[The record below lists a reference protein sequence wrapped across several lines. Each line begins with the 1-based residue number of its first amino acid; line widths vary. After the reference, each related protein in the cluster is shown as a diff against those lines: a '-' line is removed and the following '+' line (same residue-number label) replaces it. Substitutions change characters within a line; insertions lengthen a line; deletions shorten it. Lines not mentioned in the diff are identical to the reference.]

1 MTSPSLVLCP
11 LPSTS
16 PKISDAQRSLDY
28 RPQNWRRPAL
38 RECFSLSVR
47 HPGRNQIS
55 MDNNVDSATG
65 ASTYLSIRGD
75 IIFGELPPGS
85 KLTLAPLR
93 DRYGSS
99 IPTLREVLNRLT
111 SEGFVVLEDQ
121 KGFQVAPVSVKGL
134 KEIASLRELLETSA
148 LQDSFKAGSV
158 DWESSVL
165 AAHHRLA
172 TIEAAMIRG
181 EKVDVRT
188 WKECDRRFHAAL
200 IAANGSDFLIRT
212 HNSVFDHYL
221 RYQMLALGFRGKPA
235 AEEHRKLLD
244 AALARDVPTAL
255 DVLHIHIAE
264 GVKEAI
270 STGPLSRLPPR

>member
-1 MTSPSLVLCP
+1 
-11 LPSTS
+11 
-16 PKISDAQRSLDY
+16 
-28 RPQNWRRPAL
+28 
-38 RECFSLSVR
+38 
-47 HPGRNQIS
+47 

-244 AALARDVPTAL
+244 AALARDVPRRSMFCTFISPRASKRRFPL
-255 DVLHIHIAE
+255 ARSAVFRLVECYSGRTPAENDLSIASPY
-264 GVKEAI
+264 V
-270 STGPLSRLPPR
+270 SRLILNF